1 MGSLPFLVVYGGWI
15 AALLVA
21 ACAGLGLALVRWWR
35 LRRERAAVSTDVEAR
50 VAGVSGLV
58 EGPAAVRG
66 TLRGHA
72 TTLAPVAPIFGVA
85 DLGAAAHDHAAS
97 VTLDVDGERV
107 ELRGPIAVIRG
118 TTAAASGWRR
128 LPAGTPAEL
137 GNARARGPHRL
148 DSVRD
153 GDEVIVQG
161 TLSRAAS
168 GEPDGD
174 YRASA
179 GSWVLGPVGDEPA
192 IAVTAAR
199 PAIAP
204 PRLGPVALAIY
215 AACFGLVGYG
225 ALAAIGA
232 GLTRRTDEGIHVRAD
247 TAIAPFSALAIASAL
262 PHARAR
268 ALEELSDKVADDFV
282 RTDATMRMRFHLARL
297 RGGCAAEAGLQL
309 EEERYDEAL
318 ATATSCGATEARA
331 NALIYLG
338 RYAEA
343 VPLLPANARGW
354 PNRAA
359 LVAIATGRWRD
370 AAAAA
375 DAVAARVRD
384 EGPASDDTQQSLERL
399 GCLAAWFRRQAGDPT
414 PLEKA
419 AAGTAPMCRLV
430 RALALPSDQKLAAF
444 EALSG
449 DDHTPIEVSLA
460 AGDLRWASGPGSAA
474 SYEDVDLFDAI
485 ALIGGRGGPTDRRV
499 PFARAALA
507 SRADTAPDRF
517 TAYGE
522 LAALE
527 EIRGDTSAALADLD
541 RGTHSVPPDRPDL
554 GHDLDGLRAAIELHT
569 AAPQIAAGPDPHP
582 AIAEQIEL
590 RDGRMPDTAE
600 IETLEGHD
608 VMVAAVRAALAGD
621 GGPLADV
628 LSRYQVM
635 WDEEVGYVLA
645 VLPHVTRHRAELA
658 AALHWFH
665 ADYGSSIDEGPLS
678 IVEHAMLRRDLARLA
693 GDEPEARR
701 WQAVIDHQLPVLLD
715 PQKMTALL
723 LWESA

>member
-15 AALLVA
+15 AALLLA
-21 ACAGLGLALVRWWR
+21 ASAGLGLVLVRWWR

-58 EGPAAVRG
+58 DGPAAVRG

-72 TTLAPVAPIFGVA
+72 TTLAPVTPIFGVA
-85 DLGAAAHDHAAS
+85 DLGAAAHDRAAS
-97 VTLDVDGERV
+97 VMLDVDGERV

-118 TTAAASGWRR
+118 TTAAASAWRR
-128 LPAGTPAEL
+128 LPAGTSAEL
-137 GNARARGPHRL
+137 GHTRARGPHRL
-148 DSVRD
+148 DVLRD
-153 GDEVIVQG
+153 GDEVIAQG

-168 GEPDGD
+168 GEPDAD

-179 GSWVLGPVGDEPA
+179 GSWVLAPVGDEPA

-215 AACFGLVGYG
+215 GACFGLVGYG

-268 ALEELSDKVADDFV
+268 ALEELSDKLGDDFV

-309 EEERYDEAL
+309 DEERYDEAL

-343 VPLLPANARGW
+343 APLLPANARGW

-375 DAVAARVRD
+375 DAVAARFRD
-384 EGPASDDTQQSLERL
+384 DGAAPDEMLQSLERL
-399 GCLAAWFRRQAGDPT
+399 GCLAAWFRRQTGDPT

-430 RALALPSDQKLAAF
+430 RALALPSDQKLAALD
-444 EALSG
+444 ALRS
-449 DDHTPIEVSLA
+449 DDTAIEVSLTA
-460 AGDLRWASGPGSAA
+460 RDLRWANGATSGV
-474 SYEDVDLFDAI
+474 SYADLDLFDAI
-485 ALIGGRGGPTDRRV
+485 EMLGGYGAPTDRRV
-499 PFARAALA
+499 TLARAALA
-507 SRADTAPDRF
+507 ARADTAPDRF

-522 LAALE
+522 LAALD

-541 RGTHSVPPDRPDL
+541 RGQQSLPPDRPYL
-554 GHDLDGLRAAIELHT
+554 GHDLDALRAAIELHT
-569 AAPQIAAGPDPHP
+569 AASQITAGPDPHP
-582 AIAEQIEL
+582 AILEQVEL

-608 VMVAAVRAALAGD
+608 SMVAAVRAALAGD

-628 LSRYQVM
+628 LSRDHVM

-665 ADYGSSIDEGPLS
+665 AEFGTSIDEGPLS

-693 GDEPEARR
+693 GDKAEARR
-701 WQAVIDHQLPVLLD
+701 WQGVIDHQLPVLLD
-715 PQKMTALL
+715 PQKMIALL